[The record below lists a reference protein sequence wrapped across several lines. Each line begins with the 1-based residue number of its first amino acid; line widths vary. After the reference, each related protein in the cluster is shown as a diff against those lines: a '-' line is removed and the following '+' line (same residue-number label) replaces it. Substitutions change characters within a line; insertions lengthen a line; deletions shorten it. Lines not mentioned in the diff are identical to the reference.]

1 MNKDDFEGSNVVKDC
16 DGNSQKEKKK
26 EKKTLKNSPEMSGK
40 TTLVRG
46 PSLELIGPQRVIR
59 CLSSWEFFFSSAKTT
74 SDS

>member
-26 EKKTLKNSPEMSGK
+26 LKNSPEMSGK
-40 TTLVRG
+40 ND
-46 PSLELIGPQRVIR
+46 IGEVSKSGIDRTSESHPLPFKLGI
-59 CLSSWEFFFSSAKTT
+59 FFSSAKTT